1 MQKFPSRSGTEDD
14 QVYLCSPETAAFC
27 PDRQDNRSKR
37 FGKIYAMKYPKFENP
52 EIEIINTDMLV
63 APLEDGSGVEL
74 HKGPNIKSIP
84 EIAALQQDRIPILLK
99 MGDNVSTDEIL
110 KAGADVLPK

>member
-1 MQKFPSRSGTEDD
+1 
-14 QVYLCSPETAAFC
+14 
-27 PDRQDNRSKR
+27 
-37 FGKIYAMKYPKFENP
+37 
-52 EIEIINTDMLV
+52 MLV

-84 EIAALQQDRIPILLK
+84 EIAALQQDYRIPVLLK

-110 KAGADVLPK
+110 KAGADVLPLRSNILKSANIHTV

>member
-1 MQKFPSRSGTEDD
+1 
-14 QVYLCSPETAAFC
+14 
-27 PDRQDNRSKR
+27 
-37 FGKIYAMKYPKFENP
+37 MKYPKFENP

-84 EIAALQQDRIPILLK
+84 EIELYSKIIEFL
-99 MGDNVSTDEIL
+99 SY
-110 KAGADVLPK
+110 